1 MSIVRAEVIARMRIA
16 FKKGISG
23 SRFIRDMKAAGLSYR
38 RSDMLTD
45 WRDANNI
52 MKVEGLAR
60 YVRRGYVPSQSIAQ
74 LQARKLDKEYHY
86 VVRVESRLRPD
97 VDFTTRFIQIGADT
111 PLTVEEIE
119 REAFERT
126 FGQSPPKP
134 EEERKFTTWSVL
146 HRVSE

>member
-1 MSIVRAEVIARMRIA
+1 MAIERAKALLLMRKA
-16 FKKGISG
+16 FKAGVSFNK
-23 SRFIRDMKAAGLSYR
+23 FYRDRAVIDLKLR
-38 RSDMLTD
+38 RSVMMAD
-45 WRDANNI
+45 WRDVNNI

-60 YVRRGYVPSQSIAQ
+60 FVRRGYVPSQNIAQ
-74 LQARKLDKEYHY
+74 LKARKLDKEYHY

-111 PLTVEEIE
+111 PQTVEAIE
-119 REAFERT
+119 QEAYERT